1 MVSLRK
7 ITVEILLSNVKLIM
21 SSQTFFHYLG
31 FIRNLGNMRKNLA
44 ASRYFTYVFIS
55 LWKMLVFFATMLF
68 SIWIIGHNV
77 GNTFSK
83 FTSSFGDH
91 QINVTE
97 IRPPLQNGPDIP
109 GGSFLEEVIKEKS
122 AAYIVRQTLLIQI
135 LAAYVCYI
143 FAKFACKICIQGF
156 SFAFPVSLAV
166 PVTLSLLISLCGL
179 RSESPCFWESVLP
192 QYLFW
197 TCPKGEFISDFI
209 GKEVSLQ
216 HGICLHC
223 FIME

>member
-1 MVSLRK
+1 
-7 ITVEILLSNVKLIM
+7 
-21 SSQTFFHYLG
+21 
-31 FIRNLGNMRKNLA
+31 MRKSLIDT
-44 ASRYFTYVFIS
+44 RYFTYVFIS

-68 SIWIIGHNV
+68 SVWILGHNV
-77 GNTFSK
+77 GNTFTQ
-83 FTSSFGDH
+83 FTNSFGDH

-97 IRPPLQNGPDIP
+97 VRAPINSGPSPDIP

-122 AAYIVRQTLLIQI
+122 VTNLVRNTLYLQI
-135 LAAYVCYI
+135 LAAYVTYI
-143 FAKFACKICIQGF
+143 FGKFACKICIQGF

-209 GKEVSLQ
+209 GKEVRHNPNGHSVDNFTRTRILLVEFSVWLDMAALASIPDLDRTS
-216 HGICLHC
+216 HLDTE
-223 FIME
+223 M